1 MMFYFSGYPVY
12 LAAAELCICVYALAQ
27 PCPEPFGSDLQDQ
40 EKKSSNKGL
49 FLNLDN
55 RAPCSGTVTAY
66 HYCYYDLDTDAEAV
80 VAVFFMVY
88 RQNGNHY
95 TLVDRSWHSVT
106 KTQNPLVQD
115 GFVCEEEP
123 LEEVDQFQVEENDII
138 AACTVDTSSTRPL
151 SVLAE
156 NAQGHSLQR
165 LDIDTGDS
173 DGCLPSELNMIAA
186 SNFEEFSTFA
196 LHLFADIGKA
206 FSQWTR
212 QCSVYTTV
220 KVFCLH
226 DYICSVLLAICCG
239 THHHSKL

>member
-1 MMFYFSGYPVY
+1 MFYFSGYPVY

-27 PCPEPFGSDLQDQ
+27 PCPEPFGSDLQEQ
-40 EKKSSNKGL
+40 EKSSENGL
-49 FLNLDN
+49 FLDLDN

-88 RQNGNHY
+88 RQNGNRY
-95 TLVDRSWHSVT
+95 TLVDGSWH
-106 KTQNPLVQD
+106 KTQNSLVQV
-115 GFVCEEEP
+115 GFACEEEP

-156 NAQGHSLQR
+156 NAQGYSLQR

-173 DGCLPSELNMIAA
+173 DGCLPSELNAIED
-186 SNFEEFSTFA
+186 SELEERSPFA
-196 LHLFADIGKA
+196 LHLFADIGKV
-206 FSQWTR
+206 FS
-212 QCSVYTTV
+212 
-220 KVFCLH
+220 
-226 DYICSVLLAICCG
+226 
-239 THHHSKL
+239 